1 MSKPAAIFLCEH
13 QIKIDQ
19 VYGPEGIERIRK
31 NAEIS
36 SDAVSRDMLISGD
49 YNNVEY
55 VFSTWGMPALTE
67 EEIKTNLP
75 NLKAVY
81 YAAGATDYFA
91 RPFFNCN
98 IPVLSAWKANAIPV
112 AEFCVGQILLSLKG
126 YFRGLDIFKNPE
138 GRSEARKCIGRGAYG
153 ETVALIGAGAISTK
167 VQELLKNFDINVI
180 VIPSRP
186 ERRTISLEEAFKKA
200 YVISN
205 HLPNREDN
213 IGVLNGKL
221 FESMREGATF
231 INTGRGAQ
239 VNEAEM
245 IEVLKKRKD
254 LTALLDVTFPE
265 PPVEGS
271 ELYTL
276 PNIYLSAHIAGS
288 EQDEWHRM
296 ATYMTEEFERHLA
309 GEQYRY
315 QVSEDMLLT
324 STK

>member
-1 MSKPAAIFLCEH
+1 MSKPKAIFLCNKEE
-13 QIKIDQ
+13 KVRN
-19 VYGPEGIERIRK
+19 VYSLEQIERIRM
-31 NAEIS
+31 NADL
-36 SDAVSRDMLISGD
+36 SDAVISEDELRKGGFEE
-49 YNNVEY
+49 VEY
-55 VFSTWGMPALTE
+55 VFSTWGMPALTVE
-67 EEIKTNLP
+67 DITNCLP
-75 NLKAVY
+75 KLKAVY

-91 RPFFNCN
+91 RPFFAKD
-98 IPVLSAWKANAIPV
+98 IPVLSAWQANAIPV

-126 YFRGLDIFKNPE
+126 YFRGLNEFTSPE
-138 GRSEARKCIGRGAYG
+138 GRAAARKCIGHGAYG

-180 VIPSRP
+180 VIPSRA
-186 ERRTISLEEAFKKA
+186 ERRTISLEEAFSKA

-221 FESMREGATF
+221 FASMREGATF

-239 VNEAEM
+239 VNEPEM
-245 IEVLKKRKD
+245 IEVLKKRPD

-276 PNIYLSAHIAGS
+276 PNVKLSGHIAGS

-296 ATYMTEEFERHLA
+296 ATYMIEEFERHLT
-309 GEQYRY
+309 GQTYRY
-315 QVSEDMLLT
+315 QVSESMLLT
-324 STK
+324 SGK

>member
-1 MSKPAAIFLCEH
+1 MSKPKAIFLCNNEE
-13 QIKIDQ
+13 KVRN
-19 VYGPEGIERIRK
+19 VYSLEQIERIRM
-31 NAEIS
+31 NADL
-36 SDAVSRDMLISGD
+36 SDAVISEDELRKGGFEE
-49 YNNVEY
+49 VEY
-55 VFSTWGMPALTE
+55 VFSTWGMPSLTVE
-67 EEIKTNLP
+67 DITNCLP
-75 NLKAVY
+75 KLKAVY

-91 RPFFNCN
+91 RPFFAKD
-98 IPVLSAWKANAIPV
+98 IPVLSAWQANAIPV

-126 YFRGLDIFKNPE
+126 YFRGLNEFTSPE
-138 GRSEARKCIGRGAYG
+138 GRAAARKCIGHGAYG

-180 VIPSRP
+180 VIPSRA
-186 ERRTISLEEAFKKA
+186 ERRTISLEEAFSKA

-221 FESMREGATF
+221 FASMREGATF

-239 VNEAEM
+239 VNEPEM
-245 IEVLKKRKD
+245 IEVLKKRPD

-276 PNIYLSAHIAGS
+276 PNVKLSGHIAGS

-296 ATYMTEEFERHLA
+296 ATYMIEEFERHLA
-309 GEQYRY
+309 GQTYRY
-315 QVSEDMLLT
+315 QVSESMLLT
-324 STK
+324 SGK

>member
-1 MSKPAAIFLCEH
+1 MSKPKAIFLCNSEE
-13 QIKIDQ
+13 KVRN
-19 VYGPEGIERIRK
+19 VYSPEQIERIRM
-31 NAEIS
+31 NADL
-36 SDAVSRDMLISGD
+36 SDAVISEDELRKGGFEE
-49 YNNVEY
+49 VEY
-55 VFSTWGMPALTE
+55 VFSTWGMPSLTVE
-67 EEIKTNLP
+67 DITNCLP
-75 NLKAVY
+75 KLKAVY

-91 RPFFNCN
+91 RPFFAKD
-98 IPVLSAWKANAIPV
+98 IPVLSAWQANAIPV

-126 YFRGLDIFKNPE
+126 YFRGLNEFTSPE
-138 GRSEARKCIGRGAYG
+138 GRAAARKCIGHGAYG

-180 VIPSRP
+180 VIPSRA
-186 ERRTISLEEAFKKA
+186 ERRTISLEEAFSKA

-221 FESMREGATF
+221 FASMREGATF

-239 VNEAEM
+239 VNEPEM
-245 IEVLKKRKD
+245 IEVLKKRPD

-276 PNIYLSAHIAGS
+276 PNVKLSGHIAGS

-296 ATYMTEEFERHLA
+296 ATYMIEEFERHLA
-309 GEQYRY
+309 GQTYRY
-315 QVSEDMLLT
+315 QVSESMLLT
-324 STK
+324 SGK